1 MRKTAI
7 SIVALSLLGSSVAAS
22 AAGQIRPGLWEM
34 TIKSD
39 AFKNIPKM
47 PPEQLNKMREM
58 GINIPQMQD
67 GGMVSKVCITREMAE
82 RDDATQLN
90 QKESG
95 CESKNYRRSGNSYSL
110 DVVCNGPDLK
120 GNGTMKGS
128 YSGNERFSSTYD
140 FKGTSHGQPVNHRQ
154 ESSGKWLAADCG
166 SVKPIDPPAAG
177 KK

>member
-7 SIVALSLLGSSVAAS
+7 SILTLSLLGCSATVWAAE
-22 AAGQIRPGLWEM
+22 QTRPGLWEM

-39 AFKNIPKM
+39 AFKDIPQM
-47 PPEQLNKMREM
+47 PAEQLQKMREM

-82 RDDATQLN
+82 RDDVTPMN

-95 CESKNYRRSGNSYSL
+95 CQSRNYQRIGNAYTL
-110 DVVCNGPDLK
+110 DIVCNGPDIK
-120 GNGTMKGS
+120 GTGKMKGT
-128 YSGNERFSSTYD
+128 YSGSERFSSTYD
-140 FKGTSHGQPVNHRQ
+140 FKGTAHGQPVNHRQ

-166 SVKPIDPPAAG
+166 SVKPLDQPAE